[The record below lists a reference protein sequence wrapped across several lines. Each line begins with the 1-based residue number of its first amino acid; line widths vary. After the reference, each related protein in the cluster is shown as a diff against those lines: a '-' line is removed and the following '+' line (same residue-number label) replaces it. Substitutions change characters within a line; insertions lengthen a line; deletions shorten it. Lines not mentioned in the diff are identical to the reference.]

1 MKIFK
6 SGFSRGKV
14 SDMTVKDKMK
24 EIIDNQPEDA
34 SYEEIIRELAFSRMI
49 DQGLK
54 DVHEERV
61 ISNKEMEQK
70 IRSWLK

>member
-1 MKIFK
+1 
-6 SGFSRGKV
+6 
-14 SDMTVKDKMK
+14 MTVKEKMK
-24 EIIDNQPEDA
+24 KIIDNQPEDA

-54 DVHEERV
+54 DVREERV
-61 ISNKEMEQK
+61 ISNTEMEQK

>member
-1 MKIFK
+1 MNICN
-6 SGFSRGKV
+6 GEFSRGKV
-14 SDMTVKDKMK
+14 SDMTVKEKMK
-24 EIIDNQPEDA
+24 KIIDNQPEDA

-54 DVHEERV
+54 DVREERV
-61 ISNKEMEQK
+61 ISNTEMEQK